1 MSKRATPKLALSA
14 ALALAASSVSLSARA
29 DLPVIIE
36 YSAPP
41 ECASTEAFDALVRTQ
56 LAPHVR
62 SWRFVVTVRRESDWV
77 ASIESSSATRELHAA
92 SCDDVVAAAA
102 LVIAT
107 AAPEAPREAPPPPE
121 QPPPAPPP
129 RAELAPLR
137 IQGPEPDRVAR
148 SPNAPDWRLAAR
160 AQDWTNL
167 AWLNA
172 IGGSVAVSV
181 EPKWGSYRATFE
193 LALDVLESDFGTPGE
208 IFPRATLTWGI
219 LDFQACPLDLAL
231 GKTGLSILGCA
242 RVAGA
247 VNRDS
252 TAATTS
258 GAVFFGGGGRLRWQ
272 TPTPLFLEAHAN
284 GVYGTQSSPLSG
296 SPGWLDLGGT
306 VGFLL

>member
-1 MSKRATPKLALSA
+1 MSKRATPSKLALSA
-14 ALALAASSVSLSARA
+14 AVAVATAGVSVSARA

-41 ECASTEAFDALVRTQ
+41 ECASTEAFDALVRAQ

-77 ASIESSSATRELHAA
+77 ATIESSSSTRELHAA
-92 SCDDVVAAAA
+92 TCDDVVAAAA

-107 AAPEAPREAPPPPE
+107 AAPEAPHDAPPPIAPPPP
-121 QPPPAPPP
+121 P
-129 RAELAPLR
+129 RPEIAPLR
-137 IQGPEPDRVAR
+137 IQGADPDRVLP
-148 SPNAPDWRLAAR
+148 SPNAPVWRLAAR

-172 IGGSVAVSV
+172 LGGGPALSV
-181 EPKWGSYRATFE
+181 EPEWRSYRMLFE
-193 LALDVLESDFGTPGE
+193 LGLDVLESDFSTPGA
-208 IFPRATLTWGI
+208 IFPRATLTWGV

-231 GKTGLSILGCA
+231 GKTGLAILGCA

-252 TAATTS
+252 TAARTS
-258 GAVFFGGGGRLRWQ
+258 GAFFLGAGGRLRWQ
-272 TPTPLFLEAHAN
+272 TPTPLFVEAHAN
-284 GVYGTQSSPLSG
+284 GVYGTQSAPLDG
-296 SPGWLDLGGT
+296 SPAWLDLGAS
-306 VGFLL
+306 VGVRL

>member
-1 MSKRATPKLALSA
+1 MSKRATPSKLALSA
-14 ALALAASSVSLSARA
+14 AVALSAASVSGSARA

-41 ECASTEAFDALVRTQ
+41 ECASTEAFDALVRAQ

-77 ASIESSSATRELHAA
+77 ATIESSSTTRELHAA

-107 AAPEAPREAPPPPE
+107 AAPEAPHDATPPPPPPLPPPPPE
-121 QPPPAPPP
+121 IAPI
-129 RAELAPLR
+129 R
-137 IQGPEPDRVAR
+137 IQGPDPDRVVP
-148 SPNAPDWRLAAR
+148 SPNAPVWRLAAR

-172 IGGSVAVSV
+172 LGGGLALSV
-181 EPKWGSYRATFE
+181 EPKWSSYRMLLE
-193 LALDVLESDFGTPGE
+193 LGLDVLESDFSTPGE
-208 IFPRATLTWGI
+208 TFPRATLTWGV

-242 RVAGA
+242 RLAGA

-252 TAATTS
+252 TAASTS
-258 GAVFFGGGGRLRWQ
+258 GAFFLGAGGRLRWQ
-272 TPTPLFLEAHAN
+272 TPTPLFVEAHAN

-296 SPGWLDLGGT
+296 SPAWLDLGAS
-306 VGFLL
+306 VGLRL